1 MMEHKMITLV
11 PKMMEPRAPY
21 HLMNSICAP
30 RPIAWIS
37 TVSENGVPNLAP
49 FSYFSPVAG
58 FPPTIMFS
66 VSDRVTRLPRVK
78 DTLRNVEAVGEF
90 VAHVVDESLADAMIL
105 TAVDW
110 ASEINEFDIVGLE
123 TASST
128 DVKPPRVVA
137 SPVALECKVSQ
148 IIPVE
153 GSTNTMVLGRV
164 IRFHVREDLLRSN
177 GLVDTAKMKPIARL
191 GGPVEYSKLGEM
203 IYLEIPEMD
212 RMIGKPV

>member
-1 MMEHKMITLV
+1 MEHKMITLV

-58 FPPTIMFS
+58 FPPTVMFS
-66 VSDRVTRLPRVK
+66 VSYRATRLPRVK
-78 DTLRNVEAVGEF
+78 DTLKNVEAVGEF
-90 VAHVVDESLADAMIL
+90 VVHVVDEEMADAMIL

-110 ASEINEFDIVGLE
+110 ARGVNEFEIGGLE
-123 TASST
+123 AVPSI
-128 DVKPPRVVA
+128 DIKPPRVVA
-137 SPVALECKVSQ
+137 APAALECKVSQ

-153 GSTNTMVLGRV
+153 DSTNIMVLGRV
-164 IRFHVREDLLRSN
+164 VRFHVRENLMREN

-191 GGPVEYSKLGEM
+191 GGPVEYSKLGEL
-203 IYLEIPEMD
+203 IFLEIPEID
-212 RMIGKPV
+212 QMIEKPV